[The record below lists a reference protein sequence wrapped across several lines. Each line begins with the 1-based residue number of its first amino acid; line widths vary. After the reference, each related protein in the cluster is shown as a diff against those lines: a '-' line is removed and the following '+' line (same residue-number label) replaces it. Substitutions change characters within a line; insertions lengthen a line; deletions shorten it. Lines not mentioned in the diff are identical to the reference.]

1 MWFEGRDIDRRNA
14 KFFWLSLCHDT
25 LEAIMISNFNLNFH
39 YNFDIGAI
47 DNMIPWERQI
57 YLTLINREMENRIKE
72 RQKAS
77 SS

>member
-1 MWFEGRDIDRRNA
+1 
-14 KFFWLSLCHDT
+14 
-25 LEAIMISNFNLNFH
+25 MISNFNLNFH
-39 YNFDIGAI
+39 YNFDIGAV